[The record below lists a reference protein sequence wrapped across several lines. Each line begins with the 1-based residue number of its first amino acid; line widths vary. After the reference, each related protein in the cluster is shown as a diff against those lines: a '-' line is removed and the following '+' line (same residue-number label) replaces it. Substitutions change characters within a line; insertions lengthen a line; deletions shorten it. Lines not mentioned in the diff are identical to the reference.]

1 MASSELD
8 IKKYL
13 DLLFRHKKPFIIIAL
28 VIMTGAVLL
37 SYALPKEY
45 EAKSV
50 VFIEKNIMGELVKGL
65 AVSPSIEDKVRVLA
79 YAMASRTLLL
89 KVFDDLDLNI
99 KKMNDKQ
106 VEELIRETQKK
117 MEVRTKEKEGLFYIT
132 FRNDSPKFARDFVNT
147 LIRRYIEE
155 NVASK
160 REDAYGANTFLSEQI
175 TAFKQNLDKADD
187 KIISYKHGSN
197 AMVNISE
204 GEMFR
209 AINDGQNRLDQ
220 QHMRLQQLEQ
230 ARIEV
235 QGVQPLVPSL
245 RAAEKRL
252 AELRVQ
258 YNDSYPDVIK
268 IKAEIDSLKEQIR
281 NSTKSAA
288 SASDDNPQLKAIDT
302 EIKRVKEAEA
312 YTRRQI
318 ATYQSQLNRIPET
331 KQDLEEL
338 EREKN
343 QSKAVYEALMV
354 RQSQSELSKQMEIQD
369 KTSNFRVVDPAV
381 IPVEPVSP
389 NRVRI
394 IFMGIA
400 AGLGCGFV
408 MVLLLDY
415 LDSSVKSVSS
425 IKSLGVPLLG
435 VIPRMENIQD
445 MLLEKKRDFRLYNI
459 SGAYFSLVIV
469 ILIME
474 VLKISLVDS
483 MFAAINFQQNVAV
496 LRNKLMALF

>member
-13 DLLFRHKKPFIIIAL
+13 GLLFLHKKSFIITAL
-28 VIMTGAVLL
+28 IIMTGSVLL

-65 AVSPSIEDKVRVLA
+65 AVSPSIEDKVKVLT
-79 YAMASRTLLL
+79 YAIASRTLLL
-89 KVFDDLDLNI
+89 KVFDDLDMNI
-99 KKMNDKQ
+99 KKMTDKQ
-106 VEELIRETQKK
+106 TEELIRETQKK
-117 MEVRTKEKEGLFYIT
+117 MEVKTKEKEGLFLIT
-132 FRNDSPKFARDFVNT
+132 FRNDDPKFARDFVNT

-160 REDAYGANTFLSEQI
+160 REDAYGANTFLTEQI

-187 KIISYKHGSN
+187 KISSYKQSSN

-204 GEMFR
+204 GDVFK

-220 QHMRLQQLEQ
+220 LHLRLQQLEQ
-230 ARIEV
+230 ARVELL
-235 QGVQPLVPSL
+235 GVQPLVPSL

-252 AELRVQ
+252 ADLRVQ
-258 YNDSYPDVIK
+258 YNDSYPDVIR
-268 IKAEIDSLKEQIR
+268 IKAEIESLKEQIR
-281 NSTKSAA
+281 NLPKRVD
-288 SASDDNPQLKAIDT
+288 SASDDNPQLRVIDA
-302 EIKRVKEAEA
+302 EIRRIKEAEA

-331 KQDLEEL
+331 KQNLEEL

-343 QSKAVYEALMV
+343 QSRSVYEALMV

-369 KTSNFRVVDPAV
+369 KTSNFRIVDPAV

-394 IFMGIA
+394 ILIGIA
-400 AGLGCGFV
+400 VGMACGFGL
-408 MVLLLDY
+408 VLLIDSLDTT
-415 LDSSVKSVSS
+415 VKSVSS
-425 IKSLGVPLLG
+425 IKSLGFPLLG
-435 VIPRMENIQD
+435 VIPRMDNIQD
-445 MLLEKKRDFRLYNI
+445 LLLEKKRDFRLYNI

-469 ILIME
+469 ILVME
-474 VLKISLVDS
+474 VLKISAVDA
-483 MFAAINFQQNVAV
+483 MFAAVNFQQHVAK
-496 LRNKLMALF
+496 LRNVIMSLF

>member
-13 DLLFRHKKPFIIIAL
+13 DLLFRHKKSFIMTAL
-28 VIMTGAVLL
+28 AIMTGAVLL

-65 AVSPSIEDKVRVLA
+65 AVSPSIEDKVKVLT

-89 KVFDDLDLNI
+89 KVFDDLDMNI

-106 VEELIRETQKK
+106 IEELIKETQKK
-117 MEVRTKEKEGLFYIT
+117 MEVKTKEKEGLFLIT
-132 FRNDSPKFARDFVNT
+132 FRNDNPKFARDFVNT

-155 NVASK
+155 NVAAK
-160 REDAYGANTFLSEQI
+160 REDAYGANTFLTEQI
-175 TAFKQNLDKADD
+175 TVFKQNLDKADD
-187 KIISYKHGSN
+187 KISSFRQGANSM
-197 AMVNISE
+197 ANISE
-204 GEMFR
+204 GDMFK

-220 QHMRLQQLEQ
+220 LHLRLQQLEQ
-230 ARIEV
+230 SRAEM
-235 QGVQPLVPSL
+235 QGTQPLLPSL

-268 IKAEIDSLKEQIR
+268 LKAEIDSLKEQIR
-281 NSTKSAA
+281 AGSKNVDSP
-288 SASDDNPQLKAIDT
+288 SDDSQQVKMLDA
-302 EIKRVKEAEA
+302 EIKRIKEFEA
-312 YTRRQI
+312 NTRRQI
-318 ATYQSQLNRIPET
+318 ATYQSQLNRIPEA
-331 KQDLEEL
+331 KQNLEEL
-338 EREKN
+338 EREKS
-343 QSKAVYEALMV
+343 QSRNIYEALMT

-381 IPVEPVSP
+381 VPVEPVSP

-394 IFMGIA
+394 ILIGIA
-400 AGLGCGFV
+400 AGLACGFGL
-408 MVLLLDY
+408 VLLFDSLDT
-415 LDSSVKSVSS
+415 SVKSVSS
-425 IKSLGVPLLG
+425 IKALGVPLLG

-445 MLLEKKRDFRLYNI
+445 LLLQKKRDFRLYNI

-474 VLKISLVDS
+474 TLKISVVDS
-483 MFAAINFQQNVAV
+483 MFAAINFQQNVAM
-496 LRNKLMALF
+496 LRNKIMSLF

>member
-1 MASSELD
+1 MASSDLD

-13 DLLFRHKKPFIIIAL
+13 DLLFRHKKSFIITAL
-28 VIMTGAVLL
+28 IIMTGSVLL

-65 AVSPSIEDKVRVLA
+65 AVSPSIEDKVKVLT

-89 KVFDDLDLNI
+89 KVFDDLDMNI
-99 KKMNDKQ
+99 KKMTDKQ

-117 MEVRTKEKEGLFYIT
+117 MEVKTKEKEGLFLIA
-132 FRNDSPKFARDFVNT
+132 FRNDNPKLARDFVNT

-160 REDAYGANTFLSEQI
+160 REDAYGANTFLTEQI

-187 KIISYKHGSN
+187 RISSYKHSSN
-197 AMVNISE
+197 TMVNIDESTVYKE
-204 GEMFR
+204 
-209 AINDGQNRLDQ
+209 INESQRRLDEL
-220 QHMRLQQLEQ
+220 RSRRQQLEENREMILKNDPTRSRLQ
-230 ARIEV
+230 
-235 QGVQPLVPSL
+235 
-245 RAAEKRL
+245 AAERRL
-252 AELRVQ
+252 VELQVSYTETYPEVVKIKTEIAALREQIKSRPQGGQLGSDESLMIQRIDAELRATRG
-258 YNDSYPDVIK
+258 
-268 IKAEIDSLKEQIR
+268 AEE
-281 NSTKSAA
+281 SAKRMLA
-288 SASDDNPQLKAIDT
+288 SSQAQL
-302 EIKRVKEAEA
+302 
-312 YTRRQI
+312 
-318 ATYQSQLNRIPET
+318 SRIPEA
-331 KQDLEEL
+331 KQGLEEL

-343 QSKAVYEALMV
+343 QSRAVYEALIS

-381 IPVEPVSP
+381 IPIEPVSP

-394 IFMGIA
+394 ILIGIA
-400 AGLGCGFV
+400 AGLACGSGLI
-408 MVLLLDY
+408 MLLDY
-415 LDSSVKSVSS
+415 LDNSVKSVSS
-425 IKSLGVPLLG
+425 IKALGFPLLG

-445 MLLEKKRDFRLYNI
+445 ILLEKKRDFRLFNI

-474 VLKISLVDS
+474 VLKISAVDA
-483 MFAAINFQQNVAV
+483 MFAAINFQQHVAT
-496 LRNKLMALF
+496 LRNVIMSLF